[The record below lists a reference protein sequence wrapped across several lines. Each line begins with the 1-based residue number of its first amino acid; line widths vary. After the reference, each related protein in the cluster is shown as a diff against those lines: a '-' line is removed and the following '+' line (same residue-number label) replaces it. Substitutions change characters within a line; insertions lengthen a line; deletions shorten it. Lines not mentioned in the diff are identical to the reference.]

1 MAGKKQ
7 LGILTGGGDCPG
19 LNAAIRATA
28 KTAIQMGYKV
38 IGIRNG
44 WKGFID
50 DEHEIL
56 DSANTSGI
64 IAQGGTIL
72 GTSRISPFK
81 IENGPQ
87 RVFDGFAK
95 LGLEA
100 LAVLG
105 GEGTLSVTSQL
116 FEMGLPVVGIP
127 KTIDNDVKETDYT
140 IGFQTA
146 VEIAT
151 EALDRLRST
160 AASHHRVMLLEVMGR
175 KAGWIATYAGMA
187 GGADAILIPEISL
200 GKDVTDELCHML
212 KQRSRRGKGFSIVVV
227 AEGTE
232 LEGRTAG
239 KRSLHG
245 SKNEKTYVL
254 GGIANILGEIIEKK
268 TGLETRVS
276 SLDYIQ
282 RGGTPVAYDRS
293 LATAFGIKAAELI
306 KEKKYGEM
314 TALKGKRITSV
325 LLEKVAD
332 GVKTVNLNAYKM
344 AEVFFG

>member
-1 MAGKKQ
+1 MAVRKK

-28 KTAIQMGYKV
+28 KTAIQMGYEV

-56 DSANTSGI
+56 DNVNTSGI
-64 IAQGGTIL
+64 IDRGGTIL
-72 GTSRISPFK
+72 GTSRMSPFK

-87 RVFDGFAK
+87 RVFDVFAE
-95 LGLEA
+95 LELEA

-105 GEGTLSVTSQL
+105 GEGTLSVASKL

-187 GGADAILIPEISL
+187 GGADAILIPEIPL

-212 KQRSRRGKGFSIVVV
+212 KQRSREGKGFSIVVV
-227 AEGTE
+227 AEGAE
-232 LEGRTAG
+232 LQGRTARR
-239 KRSLHG
+239 RSFHE

-254 GGIANILGEIIEKK
+254 GGTANVLGELIEKK

-282 RGGTPVAYDRS
+282 RGGTPVAYDRC
-293 LATAFGIKAAELI
+293 LATAFGTKAAELI

-314 TALKGKRITSV
+314 TALKGNRITSV

-332 GVKTVNLNAYKM
+332 GIKTVHLNAYKM
-344 AEVFFG
+344 AEIFFG

>member
-1 MAGKKQ
+1 MAGRKRI
-7 LGILTGGGDCPG
+7 GILTGGGDCPG

-28 KTAIQMGYKV
+28 KTALQMGYEV

-44 WKGFID
+44 WRGFID
-50 DEHEIL
+50 DENEIL

-72 GTSRISPFK
+72 GTSRMSPFK

-87 RVFDGFAK
+87 RVFDGFAE

-146 VEIAT
+146 VQIAT
-151 EALDRLRST
+151 DALDRLRST
-160 AASHHRVMLLEVMGR
+160 AESHNRVMLLEVMGR
-175 KAGWIATYAGMA
+175 NTGWIATYAGMA
-187 GGADAILIPEISL
+187 NGADAILIPEIPL
-200 GKDVTDELCHML
+200 DKERIEELCHML
-212 KQRSRRGKGFSIVVV
+212 KQRDQRGTTSSIVVV

-232 LEGRTAG
+232 LEGKTIGRH
-239 KRSLHG
+239 SFDILQ
-245 SKNEKTYVL
+245 NEKTYGL
-254 GGIANILGEIIEKK
+254 GGIGNVLGEIIEKK

-293 LATAFGIKAAELI
+293 LAIGYGVKATELV
-306 KEKKYGEM
+306 KDKKYGEM
-314 TALKGKRITSV
+314 TALKGNRITSV
-325 LLEKVAD
+325 FLEKVAD
-332 GVKTVNLNAYKM
+332 GIKTVNLNAYRI
-344 AEVFFG
+344 AQIFFG